1 LKAPQAQAAIE
12 VRALRK
18 SFEGA
23 AGPYLALDGVALS
36 IARGEFVSLLGP
48 SGGGK
53 STLLNLLAG
62 LDTPDA
68 GSARVTAPHP
78 APAADAP
85 GAAAPPRGRPPI
97 AYMQQKDLL
106 LPWRSLWDNIL
117 IGPELRSPAERR
129 RLEPTARALLAE
141 FHLERFAASYPAT
154 LSGGMRQ
161 RAALLRT
168 LLCEQPILLLDEPF
182 GALDAITRGRL
193 QQMLLRVWREFD
205 KTVLLVTHDVEE
217 AVLLSQRVIV
227 LSAMPGR
234 VLAEFDVPIPYEARA
249 ESPETLRLR
258 RQILATLEGPHAA
271 A

>member
-1 LKAPQAQAAIE
+1 LNAVQSVAAIE
-12 VRALRK
+12 VDGLRK
-18 SFEGA
+18 SFL
-23 AGPYLALDGVALS
+23 GPQGRYHVLDGVALS
-36 IARGEFVSLLGP
+36 IAPGEFVSLLGP

-53 STLLNLLAG
+53 STLLNILAG
-62 LDTPDA
+62 LDVPDA
-68 GSARVTAPHP
+68 GQARIQGPPPAGAPP
-78 APAADAP
+78 AAPA
-85 GAAAPPRGRPPI
+85 GAAAGGPRPI

-117 IGPELRSPAERR
+117 LGPELRSRAERR
-129 RLEPTARALLAE
+129 RREDEARALLRE
-141 FHLERFAASYPAT
+141 FRLEAFAQAYPAQ

-168 LLCEQPILLLDEPF
+168 LLCGQPILLLDEPF

-193 QQMLLRVWREFD
+193 QKLLLRVWRQYR

-217 AVLLSQRVIV
+217 AVLLSQRVVV

-234 VLAEFDVPIPYEARA
+234 VLAEFGVAIPHEARA

-258 RQILATLEGPHAA
+258 ARILKMLEGPDAA

>member
-1 LKAPQAQAAIE
+1 MKALQAQAAIE
-12 VRALRK
+12 VRALDK

-23 AGPYLALDGVALS
+23 QGRYQVLDGVTLS
-36 IARGEFVSLLGP
+36 IAAGEFVSLLGP

-53 STLLNLLAG
+53 STLLNILAG
-62 LDTPDA
+62 LD
-68 GSARVTAPHP
+68 
-78 APAADAP
+78 AADAGLVRIQGTPP
-85 GAAAPPRGRPPI
+85 GPRPPV

-117 IGPELRSPAERR
+117 LGPELRSRSERR
-129 RLEPTARALLAE
+129 RLETEARALLRE
-141 FHLERFAASYPAT
+141 FGLERFARAWPAQ

-161 RAALLRT
+161 RAALVRT

-193 QQMLLRVWREFD
+193 QRLLLRVWREYG

-217 AVLLSQRVIV
+217 ALLLSHRVVV

-234 VLAEFDVPIPYEARA
+234 VLAEYGVPIPHEARA
-249 ESPETLRLR
+249 ESPELLRMR
-258 RQILATLEGPHAA
+258 ARILSTLEGPDADA
-271 A
+271 